1 VNHMSATVDEEKI
14 RTTLKE
20 LASRTADIEGIAL
33 VSYDGL
39 MIANALQRDSPQ
51 EMVAAIT
58 ATLLNLGKLSVEVLQ
73 LGSLEQ
79 VFIKCQDGYIVIG
92 RAGDTSVVTI
102 LAKREAKLG
111 ILMDEANRAGET
123 IVKLQEPASRKKG
136 K

>member
-1 VNHMSATVDEEKI
+1 MSNSFDEEKI
-14 RTTLKE
+14 KTTLKE
-20 LASRTADIEGIAL
+20 LASRTAEIEGIAL

-73 LGSLEQ
+73 LGNLEQ
-79 VFIKCQDGYIVIG
+79 VFIKCHEGYIVIG
-92 RAGDTSVVTI
+92 RAGDTNVVTI

-111 ILMDEANRAGET
+111 ILIDEANRAGEA
-123 IVKLQEPASRKKG
+123 IVKLQEPVSKK
-136 K
+136 KSK

>member
-1 VNHMSATVDEEKI
+1 MSASIDEEKI
-14 RTTLKE
+14 KTTLRE
-20 LASRTADIEGIAL
+20 VASRTAEIEGIAL

-39 MIANALQRDSPQ
+39 MIANTLGRDSPQ

-79 VFIKCQDGYIVIG
+79 VFIKCREGYIVIG

-102 LAKREAKLG
+102 LARPDAKLG
-111 ILMDEANRAGET
+111 ILIDEANRAGEA
-123 IVKLQEPASRKKG
+123 IVKLQEPASKRKAK
-136 K
+136 

>member
-1 VNHMSATVDEEKI
+1 MSVPFDEEKI
-14 RTTLKE
+14 KTTLKE
-20 LASRTADIEGIAL
+20 VASRTAEIEGIAL

-73 LGSLEQ
+73 IGSLEQ
-79 VFIKCQDGYIVIG
+79 VFIKCHDGYIVIG
-92 RAGDTSVVTI
+92 KAGDTSVVTI
-102 LAKREAKLG
+102 LARRDAKLG
-111 ILMDEANRAGET
+111 ILIDEANRAGEA
-123 IVKLQEPASRKKG
+123 IVKLQEPVTKKKG

>member
-1 VNHMSATVDEEKI
+1 MSASIDEERIK
-14 RTTLKE
+14 TTLRE
-20 LASRTADIEGIAL
+20 ATSHTADIEGIAL
-33 VSYDGL
+33 VSYDGI
-39 MIANALQRDSPQ
+39 MIANALQKDSPQ

-79 VFIKCQDGYIVIG
+79 VFIKCHDGYIVIG
-92 RAGDTSVVTI
+92 RAGDTSVITM

-111 ILMDEANRAGET
+111 ILIDEANRAAEA
-123 IVKLQEPASRKKG
+123 IIRLQEPATKKKG